1 MFGYIQA
8 NLKDLSKEEQ
18 IRYRSAYCG
27 LCRTLG
33 EKHGI
38 SAKLALSYDLTFVA
52 LLLSSLYEPD
62 EKNGTERCII
72 HPLKKH
78 EYMTNTYTEYAA
90 DMTLAL
96 TYFNSL
102 DDWKDDKNISRKCYA
117 SLLSSKYDGVREKW
131 PKQCST
137 IEREL
142 EKLSE
147 IEKQKAA
154 NPDEAANCCGR
165 FMEAVLVPRSDNWEP
180 YLRKIGFGLGK
191 FIYIADAAC
200 DYYSDIKKGSY
211 NPLVLTGETPGNI
224 RPALTGILGNVSK
237 AFETLPLLQDE
248 HLLKNILY
256 SGIWLKYNIG
266 MEKNQKSQKGA
277 FK

>member
-1 MFGYIQA
+1 
-8 NLKDLSKEEQ
+8 
-18 IRYRSAYCG
+18 
-27 LCRTLG
+27 
-33 EKHGI
+33 
-38 SAKLALSYDLTFVA
+38 
-52 LLLSSLYEPD
+52 
-62 EKNGTERCII
+62 
-72 HPLKKH
+72 
-78 EYMTNTYTEYAA
+78 
-90 DMTLAL
+90 
-96 TYFNSL
+96 
-102 DDWKDDKNISRKCYA
+102 
-117 SLLSSKYDGVREKW
+117 
-131 PKQCST
+131 
-137 IEREL
+137 
-142 EKLSE
+142 
-147 IEKQKAA
+147 
-154 NPDEAANCCGR
+154 
-165 FMEAVLVPRSDNWEP
+165 MEAVLVPRSDNWEP

-211 NPLVLTGETPGNI
+211 NPLVLTGETPENI

>member
-8 NLKDLSKEEQ
+8 NLKDLSQEEKE
-18 IRYRSAYCG
+18 RYRAAYCG

-38 SAKLALSYDLTFVA
+38 SSKLALSYDLTFVA
-52 LLLSSLYEPD
+52 LLLSSLYEPE
-62 EKNGTERCII
+62 EKSGTQRCII
-72 HPLKKH
+72 HPCSKH
-78 EYMTNTYTEYAA
+78 KYIANTYTEYAA
-90 DMTLAL
+90 DMTVAL

-102 DDWKDDKNISRKCYA
+102 DDWKDDKSLSRKCYA
-117 SLLSSKYDGVREKW
+117 SMLSSKYERVKEKW
-131 PKQCST
+131 PKQCSV
-137 IEREL
+137 IETEL

-147 IEKQKAA
+147 IESKKSA
-154 NPDEAANCCGR
+154 NPDEAANCSGR
-165 FMEAVLVPRSDNWEP
+165 FMEAVLVPKSDNWEP

-200 DYYSDIKKGSY
+200 DYYSDKKKNSY
-211 NPLVLTGETPGNI
+211 NPLVLTGEKPENI
-224 RPALTGILGNVSK
+224 RPALTGILGGVSK
-237 AFETLPLLQDE
+237 AFETLPLIQDE

-266 MEKNQKSQKGA
+266 MQKMQKGA
-277 FK
+277 SE

>member
-8 NLKDLSKEEQ
+8 NLNDLSQSEKE
-18 IRYRSAYCG
+18 RYRAAYCG

-52 LLLSSLYEPD
+52 LLLSSLYEPK
-62 EKNGTERCII
+62 EKSGTERCII
-72 HPLKKH
+72 HPCKKH
-78 EYMTNTYTEYAA
+78 TYISNTYTEYAA
-90 DMTLAL
+90 DMTVAL

-102 DDWKDDKNISRKCYA
+102 DDWKDDKNLSSKCYA
-117 SLLSSKYDGVREKW
+117 SMLSSKYIKVKEKW
-131 PKQCST
+131 PKQCSV

-147 IEKQKAA
+147 IENKKIS

-165 FMEAVLVPRSDNWEP
+165 FMEAVLAPNSDNWEP

-200 DYYSDIKKGSY
+200 DYYSDIKKNSY
-211 NPLVLTGETPGNI
+211 NPLVQTGVKPENI
-224 RPALTGILGNVSK
+224 RPALTGILGSVSK
-237 AFETLPLLQDE
+237 AFETLPLIQDE

-266 MEKNQKSQKGA
+266 MQKMQKGA
-277 FK
+277 SK